1 MTEVPFGLPSLSKGA
16 HKAGTGEACIMEYVS
31 VLSGESFSDAPACTH
46 PVLAHLSRRVF
57 DMMTTDEQRFT
68 MAPYIGRLFG
78 TQPPA
83 DPAERKAL
91 ALALAKAGVEYAK
104 TSAADPNRAETTA
117 DQRLL
122 GLFVAVLDAY
132 DEFTGRTSFYKL
144 TDADLQKF
152 KDAGLSVSGSA
163 S

>member
-16 HKAGTGEACIMEYVS
+16 HPAGSGQACIMEYVS

-46 PVLAHLSRRVF
+46 PVLAHLSRRTF
-57 DMMTTDEQRFT
+57 DMMTTDEQRYT

-78 TQPPA
+78 TTPPS

-91 ALALAKAGVEYAK
+91 ALALAKGGVEFAK
-104 TSAADPNRAETTA
+104 KSAADPKRSGTTP

-132 DEFTGRTSFYKL
+132 DAFTGRTAFYKL
-144 TDADLQKF
+144 TDDDLQKF
-152 KDAGLSVSGSA
+152 RDAGLAVSA